1 MKQFYQRILL
11 FSAVILLSLFKLMAQ
26 TVTNSYSYV
35 WHYDSVYSQSYGV
48 STNYSSSGSYTFNA
62 SAGMYKLEV
71 WGAQGGSGKCG
82 SSNNTPGGKGGYS
95 VGTITL
101 NTTTT
106 FYIYVGGKGSY
117 SAGTKLYAGGFNGGG
132 QGASQNSS
140 TYGGSGGGG
149 TDIRIASTSLYA
161 RVIIAGGGGGY
172 ADEGETTGRVPGV
185 GGGTSGGDGLN
196 PQGSVP
202 GTAKGG
208 SQLSGGAAGAQW
220 SGQGVVA
227 TAGSFG
233 QGGNISSNSSGGG
246 AGGGGGWYGGGAEA
260 WGCAAGGS
268 GYVYTSST
276 ASNYPSGCLLNSS
289 YYLTSANTYAGNM
302 TFASTTGSTE
312 TGHDENGYARITPL
326 VTILEHIDSTISHT
340 IVTTTIHDTMC
351 SNYTYSSFNFNFKGD
366 TMAVGNHTYT
376 RNIYISSAKDSIV
389 ILNIYVEPNLAD
401 VNYQDSVCY
410 GTQSYFNHG
419 FMINIKDSLPGAY
432 TYTRSEAIGHCT
444 QNHTLTLKL
453 KSQRYVHYYDSI
465 CQGQNYYDVH
475 NYGFERIT
483 QNYPAGDYDF
493 KRNEYNNG
501 CFDSVILHLHI
512 RAIDTIKHTQYICA
526 NSSYSGYGFVNLS
539 DTGVYIGTIP
549 SANGCGDVV
558 ILTLKHNPVYN
569 IVIRDTI
576 RHGVIYTQHDYVVR
590 TMDSTAGTY
599 NYVKN
604 LHTVSGCDSVVTLEL
619 CIL

>member
-1 MKQFYQRILL
+1 MKHLYRFILL
-11 FSAVILLSLFKLMAQ
+11 FFICSLFLVTSKAQ
-26 TVTNSYSYV
+26 TITNSYVYT
-35 WHYDSVYSQSYGV
+35 YDSIYIQQAGSQNFPYTGAAQ
-48 STNYSSSGSYTFNA
+48 TFNA
-62 SAGMYKLEV
+62 APGTYTLQV
-71 WGAQGGSGKCG
+71 WGAQGGNGMA
-82 SSNNTPGGKGGYS
+82 SSSYYDGGYGGYS
-95 VGTITL
+95 IGTL
-101 NTTTT
+101 NLSSNTTL
-106 FYIYVGGKGSY
+106 YICVGGKGEHPTTQGSSSTY
-117 SAGTKLYAGGFNGGG
+117 TNSGGFNGGG
-132 QGASQNSS
+132 DCVYWINN
-140 TYGGSGGGG
+140 TFCGSGGGG
-149 TDIRIASTSLYA
+149 ASDIRIGTNSLYS
-161 RVIIAGGGGGY
+161 RVIVAGGGGGSGFGSGGTHQRSSY
-172 ADEGETTGRVPGV
+172 AY
-185 GGGTSGGDGLN
+185 GGGTTGGTGYASGYT
-196 PQGSVP
+196 S
-202 GTAKGG
+202 GTGG
-208 SQLSGGAAGAQW
+208 SQTSGA
-220 SGQGVVA
+220 
-227 TAGSFG
+227 SFG
-233 QGGNISSNSSGGG
+233 QGGNG
-246 AGGGGGWYGGGAEA
+246 ATGKCNGGGGGGWYGGSGAPDFA
-260 WGCAAGGS
+260 SGGGGS

-276 ASNYPSGCLLNSS
+276 AGNYPSGCLLNSS
-289 YYLTSANTYAGNM
+289 YYLTSANTYAGNT
-302 TFASTTGSTE
+302 TFASTSGSTE
-312 TGHDENGYARITPL
+312 TGHSGNGYAKISYTTN
-326 VTILEHIDSTISHT
+326 VFDHLELKHT
-340 IVTTTIHDTMC
+340 TVTTTIHDTMC
-351 SNYTYSSFNFNFKGD
+351 GNYTYSSFNFNFKGD

-419 FMINIKDSLPGAY
+419 FVLNIKDSLPGAY

-444 QNHTLTLKL
+444 QNHILTLKL
-453 KSQRYVHYYDSI
+453 KPQNYIHYYDSI
-465 CQGQNYYDVH
+465 CQGQNYVDPH
-475 NYGFERIT
+475 GYGFERVT
-483 QNYPAGDYDF
+483 QGYAAGDYNF

-539 DTGVYIGTIP
+539 DTGVYTGVIP